1 MAPQIFLYIHGK
13 MCHNDWEMGERKN
26 QKNKERNLSRGEVA
40 FAVGR
45 EKRKGMTTTTT
56 TTTTTTDV
64 GWKRT
69 VSVEK

>member
-1 MAPQIFLYIHGK
+1 

-45 EKRKGMTTTTT
+45 EKRKGTTTTTTTTMTMTATTTT